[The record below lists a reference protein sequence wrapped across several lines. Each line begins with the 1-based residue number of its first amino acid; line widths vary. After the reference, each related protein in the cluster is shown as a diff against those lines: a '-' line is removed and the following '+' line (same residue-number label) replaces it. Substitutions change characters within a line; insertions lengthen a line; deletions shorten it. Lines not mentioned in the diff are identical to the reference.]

1 MIVITLKDEKGFEL
15 TKKIGGSVP
24 PKEYILFLPETQH
37 ATYFSPY
44 PAPGALTRLETSKV
58 MKFKLERKLSKG
70 TYQYR
75 QVQVKD

>member
-24 PKEYILFLPETQH
+24 PKEYIIYFPKTQN
-37 ATYFSPY
+37 ATYYSPY
-44 PAPGALTRLETSKV
+44 PAFAPTKLETSKV